1 MGITVHAMPAGQEAF
16 VQSISMNAHLILAFM
31 EGPVL

>member
-1 MGITVHAMPAGQEAF
+1 MGTDVHAMPAGQETFA
-16 VQSISMNAHLILAFM
+16 QSISMNALLILVFM